1 MKKNLLAVCAAALS
15 LFTAG
20 SLVPGAA
27 YATDTRINSLSAAG
41 AEFAP
46 GAAFNEKSVTIRDS
60 ANIYQL
66 PQFMVAYKNSVDVDA
81 TNAAVYGTMNVRY
94 ALSDEAVLLLYGKR
108 SPWEYVT
115 GLPTIGGTDANKVS
129 GYGPG
134 YGDPTNHQFGL
145 GFGLKAGESL
155 RLGALFSYGGG
166 TVNGAFDGTGTH
178 LPPISTPPAQSGATW
193 LRFGLGLGVDLNEHN
208 SLDFAL
214 HLATGSFTDTANNT
228 VGYQAGTNPNLDFA
242 LLAKGEFMV
251 HQIAKLVP
259 YFRFGYQSRGVG
271 HNGTKDDGEGAKT
284 GNYSGIGLNLGAD
297 LAITPVEG
305 VLIQPG
311 LGLALRTSSLTGNSA
326 ANPGLVSGGPS
337 EVSIENGGR
346 LLMPFYGFA
355 AEAKAFDW
363 MVLRLG
369 ARQTIV
375 NKHFDI
381 SKQPDD
387 KTDAGDYST
396 VKNTVTTG
404 VGLKM
409 MGWNLDVNMAPQ
421 FFNNGLYAVTGNP
434 TSGWGIDWAL
444 GYNW

>member
-1 MKKNLLAVCAAALS
+1 MKKNLLAACAAALS
-15 LFTAG
+15 LVTAG
-20 SLVPGAA
+20 SFVSGTA

-94 ALSDEAVLLLYGKR
+94 ALSDDAVLLLYGKR
-108 SPWEYVT
+108 SPWENITSLQSV
-115 GLPTIGGTDANKVS
+115 GGKDTQAAS
-129 GYGPG
+129 GYGPK
-134 YGDPTNHQFGL
+134 YADPTSHQFGM

-155 RLGALFSYGGG
+155 RLGALFSIGGG
-166 TVNGAFDGTGTH
+166 RVDGSFDGTGAHTGAQA
-178 LPPISTPPAQSGATW
+178 TPQPLNSATW
-193 LRFGLGLGVDLNEHN
+193 LRFALGVGFDLNEHN

-214 HLATGSFTDTANNT
+214 HLATGSFTDVKQNNPA
-228 VGYQAGTNPNLDFA
+228 YLAGTNLDFA
-242 LLAKGEFMV
+242 LVAKGEFMV

-259 YFRFGYQSRGVG
+259 YLRVGSQSRGVAHSNTDEG
-271 HNGTKDDGEGAKT
+271 GNNAPAEAAKGASLSILGLSLGT
-284 GNYSGIGLNLGAD
+284 D

-311 LGLALRTSSLTGNSA
+311 LGLALRSSSISGNKEPDLNLANSA
-326 ANPGLVSGGPS
+326 
-337 EVSIENGGR
+337 IETGR
-346 LLMPFYGFA
+346 DLMPFYGFA

-375 NKHFDI
+375 ARHFDN
-381 SKQPDD
+381 SSSEKGQS
-387 KTDAGDYST
+387 DAGDFSS

-409 MGWNLDVNMAPQ
+409 MGWNLDVNMNPQ
-421 FFNNGLYAVTGNP
+421 FFNNGLYAVTGNA
-434 TSGWGIDWAL
+434 TSGWGVDWAL